1 MIVVVHIFVV
11 LALLACNCIVAHP
24 TIYPHIALKH
34 GRANRV
40 RALPNP
46 PPPIISYHIHI
57 TYTLFNPPVVKEALE
72 LRNRTRQRFQDYL
85 APDCTGRYDYGYL
98 CMIDDHDIENTTLIG
113 GPFVSGEWSIF
124 VPLGDYPL
132 ITPWLTQNR
141 GNLSLLLHPNTGYE
155 YEDHDIWAL
164 WAGQR
169 WPLDMSIFDKE
180 TQTNEFGHY
189 PGDSDNPVCLSKNGV
204 CGDDQ
209 LYTSTLCCFD
219 LAFLH
224 TVNSDTTQDKS
235 LMDNLNQIDHE
246 IAEISDNN
254 YVFVAENDLDV
265 GIEQELGWTMVDFTE
280 NEAEKYNAQCYS
292 SADQHRDGD
301 SSDEMFHTRLQ
312 LLKDY
317 ARNKTSEVRDT
328 ASKVV
333 NGTAS
338 VVVDTASMVA
348 GTAAKVAG
356 GTASMVV
363 DAASIVAVTAARVPV
378 AVMVVLIMGA
388 AGRRI

>member
-1 MIVVVHIFVV
+1 MIVVAHIFVV
-11 LALLACNCIVAHP
+11 LALLACSCIVAHP

-34 GRANRV
+34 GKGNRV

-85 APDCTGRYDYGYL
+85 APDCPGRYDYGYL

-219 LAFLH
+219 LACKAAETISNGFSNH
-224 TVNSDTTQDKS
+224 T
-235 LMDNLNQIDHE
+235 I
-246 IAEISDNN
+246 
-254 YVFVAENDLDV
+254 
-265 GIEQELGWTMVDFTE
+265 
-280 NEAEKYNAQCYS
+280 
-292 SADQHRDGD
+292 HRC
-301 SSDEMFHTRLQ
+301 
-312 LLKDY
+312 
-317 ARNKTSEVRDT
+317 A
-328 ASKVV
+328 
-333 NGTAS
+333 
-338 VVVDTASMVA
+338 
-348 GTAAKVAG
+348 
-356 GTASMVV
+356 
-363 DAASIVAVTAARVPV
+363 
-378 AVMVVLIMGA
+378 
-388 AGRRI
+388 